1 MPYSG
6 PDDPALPAN
15 VKKLPEKK
23 RTQWVG
29 VFNSTMERCMAG
41 KLKPGPGEKPGEM
54 DCESRA
60 FRMANGVAAKEL
72 GVEPVG
78 LDELLQL
85 VSEVPDV
92 ETVAGQKM
100 YYEATPVPS
109 TSPPPPRPYGGAT
122 SFGDLKK
129 YRQAAKVES
138 AVSDLNHA
146 YRCIVDNIF
155 ANCEMELTDKAA
167 AVVAASEELAVLLD
181 TPDASLLKLGMKAEA
196 GEREVSPPLSWLRSG
211 LRRLLGV
218 KEEPSMNGSAFFS
231 FKDRTG
237 QWRWLALH
245 SNKFLDREGEVITEQ
260 AHKDYVAAAEKLDAL
275 PELWLWHTP
284 LTAIGWADFVDYVDG
299 FMVSSGPYALGMD
312 EVAEKLAEDA
322 PTLGVS
328 HGYRYPLEAKENG
341 VIHRYWTFE
350 VSPLPRE
357 RAANSWQPLNGW
369 LAKEGKMGM
378 RPMKR
383 TFLAR
388 YLGDE
393 KVTALAEKLER
404 FSKELEEAGIDWKEI
419 EDALAA
425 AA

>member
-1 MPYSG
+1 MPYAG
-6 PDDPALPAN
+6 PGDPALPAN
-15 VKKLPEKK
+15 VKKLPQAK
-23 RTQWVG
+23 RAQWVG
-29 VFNSTMERCMAG
+29 VFNSTMERCQAG
-41 KLKPGPGEKPGEM
+41 KMTPGPSEKPGEM

-72 GVEPVG
+72 GCEPVG

-85 VSEVPDV
+85 FSDGAEADVKMGDMAPVVPEPSAVPVRVV
-92 ETVAGQKM
+92 ESDAP
-100 YYEATPVPS
+100 Y
-109 TSPPPPRPYGGAT
+109 RPYGGAT

-129 YRQAAKVES
+129 YRQASKVES
-138 AVSDLNHA
+138 AVGELNHA

-341 VIHRYWTFE
+341 VIHRY
-350 VSPLPRE
+350 
-357 RAANSWQPLNGW
+357 
-369 LAKEGKMGM
+369 
-378 RPMKR
+378 
-383 TFLAR
+383 
-388 YLGDE
+388 
-393 KVTALAEKLER
+393 
-404 FSKELEEAGIDWKEI
+404 
-419 EDALAA
+419 
-425 AA
+425 